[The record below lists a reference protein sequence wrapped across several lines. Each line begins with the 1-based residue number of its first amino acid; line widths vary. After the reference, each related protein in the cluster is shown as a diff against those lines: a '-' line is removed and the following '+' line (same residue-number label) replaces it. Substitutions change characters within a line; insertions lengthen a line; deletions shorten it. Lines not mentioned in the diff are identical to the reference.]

1 MAIKLAVSRCLLGEK
16 VRYDGTD
23 KLCSNILIHTS
34 DDFNIVP
41 FCPEVSIGMGTPRL
55 PIRLDKIN
63 KTVRARQIKDN
74 SYDYTDALKRYALK
88 FSLKHPDLKGAISKK
103 GSPSCGYNNSKLY
116 SEWGVIEYD
125 AAGIFISEL
134 KSLLPEL
141 LIIDELKFDDEFER
155 TIFLDNLTL

>member
-23 KLCSNILIHTS
+23 KLCSSILIHTS

-55 PIRLDKIN
+55 PIRLDNIN
-63 KTVRARQIKDN
+63 KSVRARQIKDN
-74 SYDYTDALKRYALK
+74 SCDYTDALKSYALK
-88 FSLKHPDLKGAISKK
+88 FSLKHADLKGVISKK

-116 SEWGVIEYD
+116 SEGHVSEYD
-125 AAGIFISEL
+125 ASGIFISEL
-134 KSLLPEL
+134 KTLLPEL
-141 LIIDELKFDDEFER
+141 LIIDELSFEDEFKR
-155 TIFLDNLTL
+155 ARFLTNLNL

>member
-34 DDFNIVP
+34 DSFNIVP

-55 PIRLDKIN
+55 PIRLDKIK
-63 KTVRARQIKDN
+63 KTVHVRQIKDN
-74 SYDYTDALKRYALK
+74 AYDYTDALKNYALK
-88 FSLKHPDLKGAISKK
+88 FSLKHPDLKGVISKK

-116 SEWGVIEYD
+116 SEGDVIKYD
-125 AAGIFISEL
+125 ESGIFISEL
-134 KSLLPEL
+134 KNLLPEL
-141 LIIDELKFDDEFER
+141 LIIDELNFEDEFER
-155 TIFLDNLTL
+155 TKFLNNLIL